1 MSPGELLAS
10 TLAVLLMAASMWQWW
25 RSPQLSFGPFL
36 AGPRPVPSRWA
47 MAAVVGWVVF
57 LVALEVIGSGT
68 VVSGEVDPQTVAVSR
83 DPKAQIA
90 AAIVLQLILLVL
102 LLPMVLFDA
111 GHVPAGLVPAQP
123 RAEVA
128 DGARNYLRAVVPT
141 IVALLILLPVRD
153 TDSQHEFLKL
163 LRESP
168 DPLLIGL
175 LALSAV
181 LLAPASEELVFRVTL
196 QSGLRER
203 FGPRIAIAVTAV
215 LFAAVHGWKDGL
227 AILPL
232 SLLLGLEY
240 ERRPSYLAA
249 CTTHGLFNGVMLL
262 LAILSP
268 GGPETPG

>member
-1 MSPGELLAS
+1 MGFGELFATSLVV
-10 TLAVLLMAASMWQWW
+10 VLTTASMWQWW
-25 RSPQLSFGPFL
+25 RGPQLRIGPFP
-36 AGPRPVPSRWA
+36 AGPRPAPSRWA
-47 MAAVVGWVVF
+47 MAAVVGWVAF
-57 LVALEVIGSGT
+57 LVTLEVIGSGV
-68 VVSGEVDPQTVAVSR
+68 VVSGEVDPETVAASR

-90 AAIVLQLILLVL
+90 AAIVLQSVLMVL
-102 LLPMVLFDA
+102 LLPLVLLDV
-111 GHVPAGLVPAQP
+111 GHVPAGLVPTEP
-123 RAEVA
+123 RTEVA

-153 TDSQHEFLKL
+153 SDSQHEFLKL
-163 LRESP
+163 LRDSP

-175 LALSAV
+175 LGLSAV
-181 LLAPASEELVFRVTL
+181 VLAPASEELVFRVTL

-203 FGPRIAIAVTAV
+203 FGPRMAIGVTAV

-268 GGPETPG
+268 GGPDSPG